1 MKFYIISVSLLLLS
15 ALPVFSQKVD
25 DSCFSRN
32 QVYQIMETDTMP
44 IFKGGYGAL
53 LAYIDTNF
61 VYPAIYNETSIQG
74 KIICK
79 FIVSED
85 GSISNVKILQGLDKY
100 MDDEVLK
107 IISCMPK
114 WLPGKR
120 KDKAVKV
127 EYFLPVVCRIK

>member
-1 MKFYIISVSLLLLS
+1 MKIYIISVSFLLLS
-15 ALPVFSQKVD
+15 ALPIFSQKVD
-25 DSCFSRN
+25 DSCFSQN
-32 QVYQIMETDTMP
+32 KVYQIMETDTMP
-44 IFKGGYGAL
+44 IFKGGYNAL
-53 LAYIDTNF
+53 LAYIDANF

-120 KDKAVKV
+120 KDKTVKV